1 MGADPA
7 QLTHIVKV
15 FLLSLALLASI
26 PPVQAER
33 AYWRQL
39 QEFAAGGEA
48 EAQFVL
54 SLAYRDGWDGT
65 IRPGTLAA
73 RWRDLAAELDDPRPG
88 LVLALLQ
95 REKEPVPADGS
106 AAVKW
111 RTEAAGRGESY
122 AQVILCELLLEGD
135 GVPAD
140 WQHGAEWMAKS
151 AAAGFAP
158 AQLRLGVIYLVGDA
172 TMPRNEIE
180 ALAWFILAA
189 ESGSRAAVEYR
200 DERTALLGREAA
212 RLAVLRSRELR
223 KQKPET

>member
-1 MGADPA
+1 MGSDPV
-7 QLTHIVKV
+7 QLAHPLKL
-15 FLLSLALLASI
+15 FLLSLALLALI

-33 AYWRQL
+33 TYWRQL
-39 QEFAAGGEA
+39 QESAATGET
-48 EAQFVL
+48 EAQLVL

-73 RWRDLAAELDDPRPG
+73 RWRDIAAELDDSRPG

-95 REKEPVPADGS
+95 REKEPVPADGA
-106 AAVKW
+106 AAVHW
-111 RTEAAGRGESY
+111 LNEAAGRGEPY
-122 AQVILCELLLEGD
+122 AQVILGELLLEGD

-140 WQHGAEWMAKS
+140 WRQGAGWMTKS

-158 AQLRLGVIYLVGDA
+158 AQLRLGVIYLVGDE
-172 TMPRNEIE
+172 TLPRNEIE

-189 ESGSRAAVEYR
+189 ESGSRAAVAYR
-200 DERTALLGREAA
+200 DEHTELLGREAA

-223 KQKPET
+223 RQKPET

>member
-1 MGADPA
+1 MGPDPV
-7 QLTHIVKV
+7 QLTHTLKV
-15 FLLSLALLASI
+15 FLLSLAFLASI

-33 AYWRQL
+33 YYWRQL
-39 QEFAAGGEA
+39 QEFAATGEA
-48 EAQFVL
+48 EAQLVL

-95 REKEPVPADGS
+95 REKEPVPVDRS
-106 AAVKW
+106 AAMKW
-111 RTEAAGRGESY
+111 INEAAGRGEPY
-122 AQVILCELLLEGD
+122 AQVILGEMLLEGN
-135 GVPAD
+135 GVPAN
-140 WQHGAEWMAKS
+140 WRHGAEWMAKS

-158 AQLRLGVIYLVGDA
+158 AQLRLGVIYLVGNETLPKD
-172 TMPRNEIE
+172 EIE

-189 ESGSRAAVEYR
+189 ETGSRAAMEYR

-223 KQKPET
+223 KQKPEI